1 LALRNTNIIDCYTF
15 LFNTIFMNN
24 DFGGISTLN
33 PTQLST
39 LKNNLGN
46 QVPFGASAVLQGQQ
60 QSAFNQF
67 GNNLSQTQQ
76 NSVLSKING
85 ISPTS
90 RGGINFSSINSNNT
104 TPVAGTAVGS
114 DASNTYKTSNG
125 GSATVGANGVV
136 STTAGN
142 GYSIDTSGTHNSDHL
157 GGNVTYG
164 DIQSRHNTLQDYVDS
179 LSQANGYS
187 PGYIQAYQQQQG
199 AQLQGAQ
206 LGLNS
211 ASINANLATG
221 GGGISG
227 LVGGQAQALTGQQQ
241 ALNSLNQGVNQIQQL
256 GANQALNTA
265 QLARTGQIASA
276 QAQLQYSP
284 ESTTQQNALSQYNN
298 LQQQY
303 PGANI
308 PAIDPTKDLYQQLQ
322 NAHQTIASSPA
333 YQAQYQQ
340 TYQTPGGGLGTYS
353 KLNPMGGGNE
363 IVSGSQASQ
372 ASGYS
377 TAIQDLTKQSANIGS
392 SITVSDNNFPLLL
405 QQMKSAGINDFS
417 SPLANQIQ
425 QSVTAKL
432 NGSLASFNAVRNSLE
447 ATYTAILSRGYAP
460 TDSVRAEA
468 QGLLNGTLGYKDMQ
482 SLYNTLKTESKNVLS
497 GIETEKQKNINGLN
511 RVQTSSGA
519 NTQPD
524 SANSFTSPATGK
536 SYFGWTG

>member
-1 LALRNTNIIDCYTF
+1 
-15 LFNTIFMNN
+15 MNN

-46 QVPFGASAVLQGQQ
+46 QVSFGSSAVLQGQQ